1 MRHSR
6 GVFVVPAA
14 AAAAAAVA
22 TVAAAGLLPCGPG
35 HRGQLAGPGAPW
47 KQISWMID
55 QQAILAMA

>member
-1 MRHSR
+1 M
-6 GVFVVPAA
+6 FVVPAA